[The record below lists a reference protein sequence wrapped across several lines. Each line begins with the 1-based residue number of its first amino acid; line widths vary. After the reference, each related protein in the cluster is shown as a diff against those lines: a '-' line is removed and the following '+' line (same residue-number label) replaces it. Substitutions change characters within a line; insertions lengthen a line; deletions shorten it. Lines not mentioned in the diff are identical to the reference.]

1 MMKTGGYMNKYI
13 KELLTTTLIFLLMLI
28 IIPTSVLA
36 TTYDLIA
43 PSGQLVRGQNVQFTI
58 NINTEDKSLA
68 SSAIGMTYDTQYLE
82 YVSVSPGNT
91 FTTVSTDVQAGGKL
105 IITGSSTTPYS
116 GSGVFAYVT
125 FKLIATSSGST
136 QLCVLFNPTS
146 STPTPA
152 PTSTPVPG
160 VPTSTPAPGET
171 IAPTSLPKTG
181 ESAPMTKGILFGS
194 SLFILATAGFF
205 IFKRI

>member
-1 MMKTGGYMNKYI
+1 MNIYRKKLLI
-13 KELLTTTLIFLLMLI
+13 SVFLFLLTLVT
-28 IIPTSVLA
+28 IPTSVLA
-36 TTYDLIA
+36 TTYDLVA
-43 PSGQLVRGQNVQFTI
+43 PSGQLVRDQNVQFTI
-58 NINTEDKSLA
+58 NINTESKSLA

-82 YVSVSPGNT
+82 YVSVSPGDT

-116 GSGVFAYVT
+116 GSGTFAYVT

-160 VPTSTPAPGET
+160 APTSTPVPGVV
-171 IAPTSLPKTG
+171 APTSLPKTG
-181 ESAPMTKGILFGS
+181 ESKPMTNGIVLGS
-194 SLFILATAGFF
+194 SLFVLAAAGFF
-205 IFKRI
+205 IFKKI

>member
-1 MMKTGGYMNKYI
+1 MKKIIIMA
-13 KELLTTTLIFLLMLI
+13 LLALGILI
-28 IIPTSVLA
+28 IPSSVLA

-43 PSGQLVRGQNVQFTI
+43 PSGQLVRGQDIRFTI
-58 NINTEDKSLA
+58 NINTEGKSLS

-82 YVSVSPGNT
+82 YVSVSAGDT
-91 FTTVSTDVQAGGKL
+91 FTTVSADVQGGGKL

-116 GSGVFAYVT
+116 GTGTFAYVT
-125 FKLIATSSGST
+125 YKLIATASGST

-160 VPTSTPAPGET
+160 APTSTPVPGVT
-171 IAPTSLPKTG
+171 YAPTSLPKTG
-181 ESAPMTKGILFGS
+181 ESGPMTKGILLGS

-205 IFKRI
+205 VFKKI